1 MKRTSLC
8 LTLGAFLLA
17 AACAGNNPLREETA
31 LDRNWGRA
39 VESAKFNQILDPK
52 AGGTDAPVEGLA
64 GRPASYAVEK
74 YEQSFLKEDSTKK
87 PASTTISV
95 TKSVTE

>member
-1 MKRTSLC
+1 MNKTGWVWILGV
-8 LTLGAFLLA
+8 GAFLLL

-39 VESAKFNQILDPK
+39 VESAKFNQVLDPK

-64 GRPASYAVEK
+64 GRPAGHAVEK
-74 YEQSFLKEDSTKK
+74 YEQSFKKESREL
-87 PASTTISV
+87 PVSTTTAV
-95 TKSVTE
+95 TK